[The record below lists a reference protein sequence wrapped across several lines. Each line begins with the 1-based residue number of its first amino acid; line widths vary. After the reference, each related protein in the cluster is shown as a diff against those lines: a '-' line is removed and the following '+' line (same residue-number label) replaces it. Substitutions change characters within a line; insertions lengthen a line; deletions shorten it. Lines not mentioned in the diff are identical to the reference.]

1 GAGQATKV
9 RALEG
14 DLGVLERMETEA
26 CRFGQAV
33 QLDSAST
40 FECIVDG
47 ERHYFM
53 EVNTRIQVEHRVSE
67 LCYSL
72 RFTNPDDPDDSFV
85 VHSLVEAMAL
95 IAKHKARL
103 PKPARIPRD
112 GAAIEARLNAT
123 DRALTP
129 AAGGVI
135 MSWSDPID
143 GEIRDDQGI
152 CIKNPDTGLFMR
164 YRLARAYDSN
174 GPLLLATAADPAE
187 SAQPRGAT
195 VRRTPTRGA
204 D

>member
-1 GAGQATKV
+1 GG
-9 RALEG
+9 
-14 DLGVLERMETEA
+14 
-26 CRFGQAV
+26 
-33 QLDSAST
+33 
-40 FECIVDG
+40 
-47 ERHYFM
+47 
-53 EVNTRIQVEHRVSE
+53 VSE
-67 LCYSL
+67 LCYAL
-72 RFTNPDDPDDSFV
+72 GFANPDDPDDTFTV
-85 VHSLVEAMAL
+85 ESLVEAMAL
-95 IAKHKARL
+95 VARHKARL
-103 PKPARIPRD
+103 PRPSRVVRE

-123 DRALTP
+123 DRALNP

-135 MSWSDPID
+135 MSWSNPID

-152 CIKNPDTGLFMR
+152 CLKNPDTGLFMR